1 MTAGEP
7 VSPVQFVSPESI
19 RALGALLQR
28 SSAVIESEIRG
39 ASMGTTLPDYAKVRI
54 ACRPTPEYQ
63 PGDVVAYWWGDAL
76 IAHRVVG
83 RGKRQRARGFY
94 LTRGD
99 GHILCDPAVSAR
111 SILGLVSAWFDG
123 ARWLPV
129 ATIPSR
135 GLRRWTVIVEQWLM
149 EVHPDLTRRIAAVV
163 SGATRWLRR
172 PFRRA

>member
-19 RALGALLQR
+19 RTLGALLQR
-28 SSAVIESEIRG
+28 SNTVIESEIRG
-39 ASMGTTLPDYAKVRI
+39 ASMGTTLPDHVKVRI

-83 RGKRQRARGFY
+83 RGKLPRTRDFY

-99 GHILCDPAVSAR
+99 GHVLCDPAVPAG

-123 ARWLPV
+123 SRWLPV
-129 ATIPSR
+129 ATMPSR
-135 GLRRWTVIVEQWLM
+135 GFQRWTVIVEQWLM
-149 EVHPDLTRRIAAVV
+149 EVNPDLTRRIAAVV

-172 PFRRA
+172 PLHRA

>member
-1 MTAGEP
+1 MSAGEP

-19 RALGALLQR
+19 RTLGALLQR
-28 SSAVIESEIRG
+28 SNAVIESEIRG
-39 ASMGTTLPDYAKVRI
+39 ASMGTTLPDHVKVRI
-54 ACRPTPEYQ
+54 ACRPAPEYQ

-83 RGKRQRARGFY
+83 RGKLPRARDFY

-99 GHILCDPAVSAR
+99 GQILCDPAVSAA

-123 ARWLPV
+123 SGWRPV
-129 ATIPSR
+129 ATLPSR

-149 EVHPDLTRRIAAVV
+149 DVHPDLTRRIAAVV

-172 PFRRA
+172 PNRRT